1 MPISWDAVIVGQA
14 LPLLTL
20 TVTQQ
25 DNEEYCLT
33 HVDDLTLYRGT
44 RGFVHPGILLRQCN
58 RIFSEHFILG
68 PWIHVA
74 SDITTYRPCQVGE
87 ALEIR
92 GVPVQKFEKKGH
104 EFVVLDILIR
114 AADEAV
120 QRVKHTY
127 FSSTPEPTHS
137 ELATVARMGKGK
149 AMKRSALYP
158 LHQALGATFTTVG
171 EWELPQH
178 FGDPH
183 AEYQAYDTVW
193 AYAICPIVVW
203 FVSQGGSGNVF
214 CMPWSR
220 MIRRACNRV
229 RDATRLS

>member
-1 MPISWDAVIVGQA
+1 M
-14 LPLLTL
+14 
-20 TVTQQ
+20 
-25 DNEEYCLT
+25 
-33 HVDDLTLYRGT
+33 
-44 RGFVHPGILLRQCN
+44 
-58 RIFSEHFILG
+58 
-68 PWIHVA
+68 
-74 SDITTYRPCQVGE
+74 
-87 ALEIR
+87 
-92 GVPVQKFEKKGH
+92 
-104 EFVVLDILIR
+104 VLDILIR

-120 QRVKHTY
+120 QRVKHTHL
-127 FSSTPEPTHS
+127 SSTPEPTHS

-183 AEYQAYDTVW
+183 AEYQALRHGVGLCDLSHRSLVRVT
-193 AYAICPIVVW
+193 
-203 FVSQGGSGNVF
+203 GRSGNVF